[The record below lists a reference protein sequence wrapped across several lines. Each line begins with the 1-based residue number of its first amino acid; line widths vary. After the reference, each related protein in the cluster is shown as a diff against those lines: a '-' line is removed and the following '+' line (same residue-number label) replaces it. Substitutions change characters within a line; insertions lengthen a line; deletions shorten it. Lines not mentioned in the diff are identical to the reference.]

1 MAHEDILTRLGGRS
15 FIPAPCMVLR
25 ISVLPA
31 TIAHAPTGPMS
42 TTINGRLR

>member
-1 MAHEDILTRLGGRS
+1 MAHEDIRTRLGGRS
-15 FIPAPCMVLR
+15 FVLAPYMVLR

-31 TIAHAPTGPMS
+31 TIAHASTGPMS